1 MSKRGWSVAG
11 YVVTAIPVLFL
22 LFDAG
27 IKLAGI
33 QPVIDSFDKLGWPQL
48 SRQLGLLELV
58 LLAIYLFPRT
68 RVLGAVLLTGY
79 LGGAVATHLRIADP
93 LLTHTL
99 FPVYVGALLWG
110 GLVLRDVRV
119 RHVVPLLAR
128 S

>member
-1 MSKRGWSVAG
+1 
-11 YVVTAIPVLFL
+11 LFL

-27 IKLAGI
+27 IKLARI
-33 QPVIDSFDKLGWPQL
+33 QPVIDSFARLGWPEL
-48 SRQLGLLELV
+48 SRPLGWLEL
-58 LLAIYLFPRT
+58 LLIVIYLFPRT
-68 RVLGAVLLTGY
+68 GVLGAVLLTGY

-93 LLTHTL
+93 MLTHTL

-110 GLVLRDVRV
+110 GLVLRDARV

>member
-1 MSKRGWSVAG
+1 
-11 YVVTAIPVLFL
+11 VLFL

-27 IKLAGI
+27 IKLARI
-33 QPVIDSFDKLGWPQL
+33 QPVIDSFASLGWPEL
-48 SRQLGLLELV
+48 SRPLGLLELV
-58 LLAIYLFPRT
+58 LLAIYVFPRT
-68 RVLGAVLLTGY
+68 GVLGAVLLTGY

-110 GLVLRDVRV
+110 GLVLRDARV

>member
-1 MSKRGWSVAG
+1 MSGRGWARAG
-11 YVVTAIPVLFL
+11 YVVTAIPVLLL

-27 IKLAGI
+27 IKLARI
-33 QPVIDSFDKLGWPQL
+33 QPVIDSFAKLGWPEL
-48 SRQLGLLELV
+48 ARPLGLLELALV
-58 LLAIYLFPRT
+58 AIYLFPRT
-68 RVLGAVLLTGY
+68 GVLGAVLLTGY

-110 GLVLRDVRV
+110 GLVLRDARV